1 MKPEDLKN
9 RTISIRVNEPYD
21 WKQGIVTGRIT
32 EIKDNQLIISLT
44 KSLRGQKFRS
54 NTMIIQPRYQG
65 DNFETLIKKRQ
76 LTIGG
81 ALIKDNFDETDYLL
95 IGDLTL

>member
-1 MKPEDLKN
+1 MKPEDLKD
-9 RTISIRVNEPYD
+9 RIISILVNEPFD

-32 EIKDNQLIISLT
+32 DIKANQLIISLT

-65 DNFETLIKKRQ
+65 DHFETLIKKGQ
-76 LTIGG
+76 LTVGG
-81 ALIKDNFDETDYLL
+81 ALIKNSSDETDYVL
-95 IGDLTL
+95 IGILTI